1 MPSHRAA
8 APLLLACLSLPL
20 AAAAQSQ
27 SAPPAGTSR
36 LPDLASTTRMELPRT
51 RQTGVATFDA
61 NGTPVT
67 VRSYEPDSIPGD
79 AYRISFDA
87 LDADGDGSIDRTE
100 AAAHATLAAEF
111 RAVDADGDGLASR
124 KELAGWIGPD

>member
-1 MPSHRAA
+1 MPVHRLTAL
-8 APLLLACLSLPL
+8 LLLACLSFAPAIALR
-20 AAAAQSQ
+20 AQS
-27 SAPPAGTSR
+27 ATGTGTSR
-36 LPDLASTTRMELPRT
+36 LPDLASTTRTELPRT
-51 RQTGVATFDA
+51 RQTGVASFDA

-79 AYRISFDA
+79 AYRISFEA
-87 LDADGDGSIDRTE
+87 LDADGDGSIDRAE

-111 RAVDADGDGLASR
+111 RAVDADGDGRASR